1 MEEIFIPLAKV
12 FIYRPKVGTSQ
23 DLASQLSDLH
33 LEEDQHNLIQL
44 LLTNAYLLDTE
55 TLERSLK
62 YLEHNALSEE
72 EEVVSDNEEG
82 KMMSEMGLPAT
93 FNSTS
98 KPISKKK
105 RRRKKKKEIHD
116 LNRSNVSNFD
126 VDMTTTEKEVE
137 LEEVEVEKEMTWE
150 SYWGSYGPGLV
161 WSSWVQS
168 YPEFGKFDKLHE
180 IEMKGEEPR
189 DKKFVQLQ
197 DEAQTIWSEE
207 KLAQWDAHV
216 MEQQAYYFAQFQ
228 KWNELIM
235 SEPTVSEVVEITG
248 ESVADVINDAMK
260 NETSL
265 TVTSPS
271 MVNGTESG
279 DDAPNEENIEKT
291 ASYDRKFCQTLHKAG
306 LQLDTKKRKLSFQS
320 VFVENYQSPLRVP
333 VPKKKKHRVKDDKPT
348 QHMFFDSDAEEEAVQ
363 DVKDNIAAIQDQIA
377 AIQNENIPVN
387 NQNGVKSDKAVVESI
402 VEITEDVK
410 DPEESLLDEKYNKYW
425 SQRYRLFSLFDEGIR
440 MDVESWFS
448 VTPERIAQHIA
459 YRMACDVVVDGFCGA
474 GGNAIQLAMT
484 CNHVIAID
492 IDPVKIELAKH
503 NAAVYGVQDRIEF
516 IVGDFLTLSAGL
528 KADAVF
534 LSPPWG
540 GPEYLR
546 GDVYSINNMTPN
558 GFDIFTAA
566 LNISED
572 VAYFLPRNVDVE
584 EVVGLGIPGASV
596 EIEQNFLNRKV
607 KTVTAYFGNLVNQ

>member
-12 FIYRPKVGTSQ
+12 FIYRPKVGSY
-23 DLASQLSDLH
+23 DLSSQLSDLRI
-33 LEEDQHNLIQL
+33 EEEQPTLIQL

-55 TLERSLK
+55 TLERSLR
-62 YLEHNALSEE
+62 YQEHNTPSEE
-72 EEVVSDNEEG
+72 VISDHTESDHTEET
-82 KMMSEMGLPAT
+82 MMSEMGLPAT

-98 KPISKKK
+98 KPLNKDSKKK
-105 RRRKKKKEIHD
+105 RRRKKNRNKQHD
-116 LNRSNVSNFD
+116 LNMSNQSNFS
-126 VDMTTTEKEVE
+126 VDMTTGDVSV
-137 LEEVEVEKEMTWE
+137 EEVEEVSERMTWE

-161 WSSWVQS
+161 WSSWVQQN
-168 YPEFGKFDKLHE
+168 PEFGKFDKLHE

-189 DKKFVQLQ
+189 DEKFVTLQ
-197 DEAQTIWSEE
+197 EEAQSIWDDE
-207 KLAQWDAHV
+207 KLLLWDAHV
-216 MEQQAYYFAQFQ
+216 LEQQAYYFAQFE
-228 KWNELIM
+228 KWNSLLL
-235 SEPTVSEVVEITG
+235 SEPTATEEVEITG
-248 ESVADVINDAMK
+248 DVAESCIHDAMESEMM
-260 NETSL
+260 NGAGVSQL
-265 TVTSPS
+265 TDVTEEAPDE
-271 MVNGTESG
+271 ESSR
-279 DDAPNEENIEKT
+279 KT
-291 ASYDRKFCQTLHKAG
+291 AGYDKKFCQTLHETG
-306 LQLDTKKRKLSFQS
+306 LKLDTKKRKLSFQS
-320 VFVENYQSPLRVP
+320 IFVENYQSPLRVP
-333 VPKKKKHRVKDDKPT
+333 VPKKKKNRVKDDKPT
-348 QHMFFDSDAEEEAVQ
+348 QHTFFDSDAEEEKENGKEDITLVQ
-363 DVKDNIAAIQDQIA
+363 D
-377 AIQNENIPVN
+377 ENVAVN
-387 NQNGVKSDKAVVESI
+387 NQNGATAKSHKPVIKESI
-402 VEITEDVK
+402 LEIIEEIR
-410 DPEESLLDEKYNKYW
+410 DPEESPLDEKYNKYW
-425 SQRYRLFSLFDEGIR
+425 SQRYRLFSLFDEGIK

-503 NAAVYGVQDRIEF
+503 NAAVYGVEDRIEF
-516 IVGDFLTLSAGL
+516 MVGDFLTLSAGL

-584 EVVGLGIPGASV
+584 EVVGLGIAGASV